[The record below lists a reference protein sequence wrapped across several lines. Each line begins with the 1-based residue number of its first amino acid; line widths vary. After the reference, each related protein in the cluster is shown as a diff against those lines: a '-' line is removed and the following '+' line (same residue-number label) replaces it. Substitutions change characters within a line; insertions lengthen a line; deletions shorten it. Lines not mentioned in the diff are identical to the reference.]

1 MDDRRQKIFQIV
13 VEEYIK
19 SAEPISSNFIN
30 ENYDFGVS
38 PATIRAELALLEEDG
53 YLAHPH
59 TSSGRIPTEKG
70 YRFFVDNLNK
80 SDEFS
85 EKDLEQEEILQ
96 KLKRNNELFDF
107 LARSSHSLILS
118 LLRKRIYESGLREV
132 LEEPEFSSQKEV
144 IDLIGARDFLR
155 ENLEKMQE
163 RFKKSP
169 QILIGSEA
177 EDLIKS
183 KDFAIISVKRGEIA
197 FIFVGPMR
205 MRYNRILS
213 LLEKF

>member
-1 MDDRRQKIFQIV
+1 MDDRRRKIFQIV

-19 SAEPISSNFIN
+19 RAEPISSNFIN

-53 YLAHPH
+53 FLAHPH
-59 TSSGRIPTEKG
+59 TSSGRVPTEKG
-70 YRFFVDNLNK
+70 YRFFVDNLLK
-80 SDEFS
+80 SDEVDK
-85 EKDLEQEEILQ
+85 KDLEQEEILQ

-118 LLRKRIYESGLREV
+118 LLRKRIHESGLREI
-132 LEEPEFSSQKEV
+132 LKEPEFSNQKGV
-144 IDLIGARDFLR
+144 VDLIGARDFLR

-163 RFKKSP
+163 NFKNSP

-183 KDFAIISVKRGEIA
+183 KNFAVIAVKRGDMA
-197 FIFVGPMR
+197 VVFVGPIR
-205 MRYNRILS
+205 MRYDKILS

>member
-1 MDDRRQKIFQIV
+1 MDDRRRKIFQIV

-19 SAEPISSNFIN
+19 RAEPISSNFIN

-59 TSSGRIPTEKG
+59 TSSGRVPTEKG
-70 YRFFVDNLNK
+70 YRFFVDNLQK
-80 SDEFS
+80 SDEVD

-118 LLRKRIYESGLREV
+118 LLRKRIHESGLKEI
-132 LEEPEFSSQKEV
+132 LKEPEFSNQKGV
-144 IDLIGARDFLR
+144 VDLIGARDFLR

-163 RFKKSP
+163 NFKNRP
-169 QILIGSEA
+169 QVLIGSEA

-183 KDFAIISVKRGEIA
+183 KNFAVIAVKRGDIA
-197 FIFVGPMR
+197 VVFVGPIR
-205 MRYNRILS
+205 MRYDKILS

>member
-1 MDDRRQKIFQIV
+1 MDDRRQKIFEIV

-19 SAEPISSNFIN
+19 RAEPISSNFIN

-59 TSSGRIPTEKG
+59 TSSGRVPTEKG
-70 YRFFVDNLNK
+70 YRFFVDNLQK
-80 SDEFS
+80 GDEVDK
-85 EKDLEQEEILQ
+85 KDLEKEEILQ
-96 KLKRNNELFDF
+96 KLKRNDELFDF

-118 LLRKRIYESGLREV
+118 LLRKRIHESGLREI
-132 LEEPEFSSQKEV
+132 LGEPEFNNQKGV
-144 IDLIGARDFLR
+144 VDLIGARDFLR
-155 ENLEKMQE
+155 ENLGKMQE
-163 RFKKSP
+163 NFKNRP
-169 QILIGSEA
+169 QVLIGSEA

-183 KDFAIISVKRGEIA
+183 KNFAIIAVKRGDIA
-197 FIFVGPMR
+197 VVFVGPIR
-205 MRYNRILS
+205 MRYDKILS

>member
-144 IDLIGARDFLR
+144 IDLIG
-155 ENLEKMQE
+155 
-163 RFKKSP
+163 
-169 QILIGSEA
+169 SEA